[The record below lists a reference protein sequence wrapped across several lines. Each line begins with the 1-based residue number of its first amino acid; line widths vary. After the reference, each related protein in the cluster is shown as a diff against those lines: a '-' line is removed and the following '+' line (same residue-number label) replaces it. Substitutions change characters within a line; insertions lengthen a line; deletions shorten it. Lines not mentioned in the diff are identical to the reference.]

1 MWCEIGSWPSLATAV
16 LQENVRTL
24 HPLRTTR
31 TRRIAVALGIALT
44 VAACSSIDSMFEEDA
59 PPTARTT
66 TSGDTGNPT
75 DKDYPKL
82 STVPA
87 RPERPTPPPQQGLAA
102 DRESARYADGS
113 VQPVNEAANAVVG
126 QSLGGSTRPPPSN
139 ATVAAAPAGPVQ
151 SAPVTPVQAQPQQAP
166 AQSAAPVQQAPVQQA
181 PVQQPAAQQS
191 PVQQAPV
198 QQAPVQQTQVQQPQV
213 QPAPAQPAPAVAA
226 PVAPPVAATLPPP
239 PPPSR
244 QALILPPTTRPPVG
258 QVVAG
263 RAPAAAPAPV
273 YYGNTIQVAVVQF
286 GRASSGLSSD
296 DLRVLRDVAEIQK
309 KQGGV
314 IRVIGHASQ
323 DASGSDVE
331 RLEQANYAVSLA
343 RANAIAGQLVRF
355 GVPRNAVTVEG
366 ASDRLP
372 EFDPSTAVAVASNR
386 RAEIYLAF

>member
-16 LQENVRTL
+16 LQDNVRTL

-31 TRRIAVALGIALT
+31 ARRVAVAVGIVLT

-66 TSGDTGNPT
+66 TSGDAGKSD

-113 VQPVNEAANAVVG
+113 VQPVNEAANVVVG
-126 QSLGGSTRPPPSN
+126 QSLGGSTRPAPQS

-151 SAPVTPVQAQPQQAP
+151 SAPVTPVQAQPQQPP
-166 AQSAAPVQQAPVQQA
+166 AQTAAPVQQPPVQQPPVQQAPVQQA
-181 PVQQPAAQQS
+181 PVQQVQQP

-198 QQAPVQQTQVQQPQV
+198 QQAPV
-213 QPAPAQPAPAVAA
+213 AAA
-226 PVAPPVAATLPPP
+226 PVAPPVASTLPPP

-323 DASGSDVE
+323 DASASDAE

-366 ASDRLP
+366 ASDRQP

>member
-16 LQENVRTL
+16 LQDNVRTL

-31 TRRIAVALGIALT
+31 ARRIAVALGIALT
-44 VAACSSIDSMFEEDA
+44 VAACSSIDSMFEDEA
-59 PPTARTT
+59 PPTARKT
-66 TSGDTGNPT
+66 TSGDAGKAG

-126 QSLGGSTRPPPSN
+126 QTLGASTRPAASG

-151 SAPVTPVQAQPQQAP
+151 SAPVTPVQAQPQQPAATTAAP
-166 AQSAAPVQQAPVQQA
+166 VQRAPVQQAPVQQA
-181 PVQQPAAQQS
+181 PVQQAPMQQ
-191 PVQQAPV
+191 VQQAPV
-198 QQAPVQQTQVQQPQV
+198 QQAPMPQQ
-213 QPAPAQPAPAVAA
+213 A
-226 PVAPPVAATLPPP
+226 PVASTLPPP
-239 PPPSR
+239 PPPSQ

-263 RAPAAAPAPV
+263 RTQAAPPAPV
-273 YYGNTIQVAVVQF
+273 YYGNTMQIAVVQF

-314 IRVIGHASQ
+314 IRIVGHASQ
-323 DASGSDVE
+323 DASASDVE

-366 ASDRLP
+366 ASDRQP
-372 EFDPSTAVAVASNR
+372 EFEPSTAVAVASNR